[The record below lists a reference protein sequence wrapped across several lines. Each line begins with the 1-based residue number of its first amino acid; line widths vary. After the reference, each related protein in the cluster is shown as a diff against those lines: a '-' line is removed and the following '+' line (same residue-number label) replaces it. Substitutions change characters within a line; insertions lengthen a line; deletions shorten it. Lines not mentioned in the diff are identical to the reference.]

1 MAIGNDLYAEP
12 GDTQSIS
19 SHRPNYVA
27 PPPHDGIRI
36 DPQPVKVFA
45 AKTEGTVVEQAHAAI
60 VHAYNQ
66 FGKHL
71 KAVDAHK
78 DRYTPD
84 GYREQVDAFNNT
96 DAVKAIDQH
105 VDRVRARRDEA
116 QKEVNDAFRA
126 LSPNGDAAAESRA
139 TRYWNR
145 CQRLLDSSKDNQGG
159 IARELVAN
167 ASREELGTL
176 LQELPAYLRSV
187 GAPSSWI
194 DTDVATVVPEYSAA
208 KAKLIRAEQSLQLIS
223 ADASRIKQGFVA
235 RRISVPPSDP
245 SKYDPDRKKK

>member
-1 MAIGNDLYAEP
+1 MAIGNGLYAEP
-12 GDTQSIS
+12 GDTQSMYPE
-19 SHRPNYVA
+19 RDNYVA
-27 PPPHDGIRI
+27 PPPPDEYRI
-36 DPQPVKVFA
+36 DPQPVRVRA
-45 AKTEGTVVEQAHAAI
+45 ARTEGTVLEQAHAAI
-60 VHAYNQ
+60 VHAYNE

-71 KAVDAHK
+71 KAVDANKH
-78 DRYTPD
+78 RYSAD

-145 CQRLLDSSKDNQGG
+145 AERLLDSTKGDKLGV
-159 IARELVAN
+159 ARELVAK

-176 LQELPAYLRSV
+176 LQELPTYLQSV
-187 GAPSSWI
+187 GSPSSWI
-194 DTDVATVVPEYSAA
+194 DADVATTVPEYSAA
-208 KAKLIRAEQSLQLIS
+208 KAKLQRAEQSLQLIT
-223 ADASRIKQGFVA
+223 ADANRIKQGFVA
-235 RRISVPPSDP
+235 RRMGVPPTNP
-245 SKYDPDRKKK
+245 SKYDPDR

>member
-1 MAIGNDLYAEP
+1 MYPERD
-12 GDTQSIS
+12 
-19 SHRPNYVA
+19 NYVA
-27 PPPHDGIRI
+27 PPPPDEYRI
-36 DPQPVKVFA
+36 DPQPVRVRA
-45 AKTEGTVVEQAHAAI
+45 ARTEGTVLEQAHAAI
-60 VHAYNQ
+60 VHAYNE

-71 KAVDAHK
+71 KAVDANK
-78 DRYTPD
+78 QRYSVD
-84 GYREQVDAFNNT
+84 GYREQIDAFNNT

-145 CQRLLDSSKDNQGG
+145 AERLLDSSKDDKLG
-159 IARELVAN
+159 IARDLVAK

-176 LQELPAYLRSV
+176 LQELPTYLQSV

-194 DTDVATVVPEYSAA
+194 DTAVAGVAPEYSAA
-208 KAKLIRAEQSLQLIS
+208 KTKLKLAEQSLQLITH
-223 ADASRIKQGFVA
+223 DASRIKQGFTA
-235 RRISVPPSDP
+235 RRMGLPPTNP
-245 SKYDPDRKKK
+245 AKYDPDKSK